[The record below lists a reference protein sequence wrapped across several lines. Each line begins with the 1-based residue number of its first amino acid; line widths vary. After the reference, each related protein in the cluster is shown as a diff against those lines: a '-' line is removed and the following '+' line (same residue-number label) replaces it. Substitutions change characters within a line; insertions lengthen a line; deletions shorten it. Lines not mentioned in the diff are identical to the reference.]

1 MVEFQHQ
8 EIGHVLALSVLA
20 DHVPLALVADSPL
33 ALVVAIRLDQVVDNP
48 LALVVDNPLAP
59 VAVVHLLPTL
69 GDKYLSLASIYQ
81 YPINS

>member
-48 LALVVDNPLAP
+48 LALV
-59 VAVVHLLPTL
+59 AVVHLLPTL